1 MDAFSFPFRFVRGR
15 IPVLDTTSDQYAAQK
30 ISSIIQTEIGE
41 LPITPLYGLDPAEFD
56 QFDVASLTY
65 GVARYFP
72 EIQLQTITEDIKGDG
87 TVNIKVEFKQSKFKI

>member
-1 MDAFSFPFRFVRGR
+1 M
-15 IPVLDTTSDQYAAQK
+15 LDTTSDQYAAQK

-65 GVARYFP
+65 GVARSFP

-87 TVNIKVEFKQSKFKI
+87 TVNIKVEFKQNSLI